1 MLILNAMTNL
11 QYITDAEPGY
21 TRTRKGRG
29 FAYYFGGILVKDKQ
43 KLKRFKALVIPPHLG
58 KSVDL

>member
-1 MLILNAMTNL
+1 MTNL